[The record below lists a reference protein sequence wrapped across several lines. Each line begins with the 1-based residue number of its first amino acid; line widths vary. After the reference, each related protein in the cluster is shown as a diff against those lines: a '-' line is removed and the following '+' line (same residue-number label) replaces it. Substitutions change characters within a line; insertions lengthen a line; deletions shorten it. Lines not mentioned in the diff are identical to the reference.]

1 MSQNTRISLRTKTL
15 AIVVATVLIGFTVT
29 ITVLAK
35 KASSMQRTTALQY
48 SEELSRHNAEL
59 IKTSIEQTFSTAR
72 TLAQALGGLQEAG
85 LANRDA
91 ANVILKNVLAAH
103 PNFLGVWTLWEPN
116 AFDGKDSLYI
126 NQPGHDATGRYIP
139 YWNRGAGTIQVEPL
153 LDYESEGAG
162 DYYQLAKKTGVETI
176 LEPYKYNIGGK
187 DVQMTSMVVPIKK
200 DGVVIGVAGI
210 DIPLSEFQS
219 AISKIHPYKTGYA
232 SLISNNGYY
241 IGDQDAKNVGQ
252 EIGKGNAWDNIK
264 KAIKAGTTLTDTV
277 YDSTLKTDVFRIYLP
292 LQIAASKTPWS
303 FSVSVPE
310 KQIMAE
316 AINLRN
322 MALILGLLSIIVV
335 SVVLGFVLDRLVI
348 KPIGGE
354 PDDAANLAHKV
365 AKGDLTTFIQLKPGD
380 HSSMLQAMKAMQDK
394 LIEIVSGIRSS
405 SEYVA
410 NASSEI
416 AQGNSDLSRRTEDQA
431 ASLEETAAS
440 VEELT
445 STVKQNADNARLA
458 NNLASNAKDTAIRGS
473 SAVSQVVTTMQAI
486 TNESKKMFDIIG
498 VIEGIA
504 FQTNIL
510 ALNAAVE
517 AARAG
522 DQGRGFAVVASEVRN
537 LAQRCSS
544 ASKEIKTL
552 IENSMHQ
559 VNAGSSQV
567 ENAGATMEEVMQSI
581 QRVSTIMSEIS
592 NASDEQ
598 SMGIQQISTAI
609 THMDEVTQQNAALV
623 EQAMAASHSL
633 DEQAQQL
640 MKAVSVFH
648 SEK

>member
-29 ITVLAK
+29 ISVLSE
-35 KASSMQRTTALQY
+35 KASSMQRTAALQY
-48 SEELSRHNAEL
+48 SEELSHYNAEL
-59 IKTSIEQTFSTAR
+59 IKTNIEQTFSTAR
-72 TLAQALGGLQEAG
+72 TLAQALGGLQAAG

-91 ANVILKNVLAAH
+91 ANIMLKNVLAAH

-116 AFDGKDSLYI
+116 AFDGKDSLYV

-139 YWNRGAGTIQVEPL
+139 YWNIGSGTIQVEPL
-153 LDYESEGAG
+153 LDYEREGAG
-162 DYYQLAKKTGVETI
+162 DYYQLAKKTGEETI

-219 AISKIHPYKTGYA
+219 EISKIHPYKTGYA

-252 EIGKGNAWDNIK
+252 EIGKGNAWDSIK
-264 KAIKAGTTLTDTV
+264 KAIKAGTPLTDTV

-292 LQIAASKTPWS
+292 LHLAGTKTPWS
-303 FSVSVPE
+303 FSVSAPE

-316 AINLRN
+316 AISLRN
-322 MALILGLLSIIVV
+322 MALVLGLLSIIVV
-335 SVVLGFVLDRLVI
+335 SIVLGFVLDRLVI

-365 AKGDLTTFIQLKPGD
+365 AKGDLTTSIQLKPGD

-394 LIEIVSGIRSS
+394 LIEIVTGIRSS

-552 IENSMHQ
+552 IENSMNQ

-648 SEK
+648 TDK

>member
-29 ITVLAK
+29 ISVLAK

-48 SEELSRHNAEL
+48 SEELSRYHAEL
-59 IKTSIEQTFSTAR
+59 IRTSIEQTFSTAR
-72 TLAQALGGLQEAG
+72 TLAQALGGLQAAG

-91 ANVILKNVLAAH
+91 ANIMLKNVLAAH
-103 PNFLGVWTLWEPN
+103 PNALGVWTLWEPN
-116 AFDGKDSLYI
+116 AFDGKDSLYV

-139 YWNRGAGTIQVEPL
+139 YWNIGSGTIQVEPL
-153 LDYESEGAG
+153 LDYEREGAG
-162 DYYQLAKKTGVETI
+162 DYYQLAKKTGEETI
-176 LEPYKYNIGGK
+176 LEPYKYNVGGK
-187 DVQMTSMVVPIKK
+187 VVQMTSMVVPIKK

-219 AISKIHPYKTGYA
+219 EISTIHPYNTGYA

-252 EIGKGNAWDNIK
+252 EIGKGSAWDSIK
-264 KAIKAGTTLTDTV
+264 KAIKAGTPLTDTV
-277 YDSTLKTDVFRIYLP
+277 YDNTLKTDVFRIYLP

-316 AINLRN
+316 AIDLRN

-365 AKGDLTTFIQLKPGD
+365 AKGDLTTSIQLKPDD

-394 LIEIVSGIRSS
+394 LIEIVTGIRSS

-552 IENSMHQ
+552 IENSMNQ

-648 SEK
+648 TDK